1 MKKPI
6 LNVLLVSLVLLGIST
21 GCASRKTIT
30 GEFVDCLIKVNA
42 DIEKQVDSDLKIIDQ
57 NLYDTEEKLSSLEQV
72 LVPAQE
78 WIENQKVQLLEEHE
92 YGSWHSRVTP
102 ESLEQFR
109 NNDYEILA
117 LEVLVYGIG
126 TPDQKF
132 DTVIRIT
139 DLETKISSDWETVE
153 SELKERKVTLEN
165 ERRAKLEA
173 GQLSATTL
181 ISVIGHA
188 GDWEIQRIDANIYS
202 ISGPGLG
209 AAGDSITGKWTYNRD
224 SKEIIPA
231 DAQSSAL
238 QRILSPG
245 F

>member
-6 LNVLLVSLVLLGIST
+6 LNILLVSLVLLSIST
-21 GCASRKTIT
+21 GCASKKTIT

-42 DIEKQVDSDLKIIDQ
+42 DTEKKVDSELKIIDQ

-72 LVPAQE
+72 LIPAQE

-102 ESLEQFR
+102 DGLAQFR
-109 NNDYEILA
+109 NDDYEISA
-117 LEVLVYGIG
+117 LEVLVYKIG

-139 DLETKISSDWETVE
+139 DLKTKVSGDWGAVE
-153 SELKERKVTLEN
+153 SELVGRKATLEN
-165 ERRAKLEA
+165 DRRAKLEA

-181 ISVIGHA
+181 LSVIGYL
-188 GDWEIQRIDANIYS
+188 GDWEILRIDGNTYS

-209 AAGDSITGKWTYNRD
+209 MAGDNITGKWTYYRA

-238 QRILSPG
+238 QSILSPG

>member
-6 LNVLLVSLVLLGIST
+6 LNVLLVSLVLLGLST

-30 GEFVDCLIKVNA
+30 GEFVDCLIKVNV
-42 DIEKQVDSDLKIIDQ
+42 DTEKKLNSDLEIIDQ
-57 NLYDTEEKLSSLEQV
+57 NLYDTEQKLSSLEQV

-102 ESLEQFR
+102 EGLAQFR
-109 NNDYEILA
+109 NNDYEISA

-139 DLETKISSDWETVE
+139 DLETKISSDWETVK
-153 SELKERKVTLEN
+153 SELEGRKATLEN
-165 ERRAKLEA
+165 GRRAKLEA

-181 ISVIGHA
+181 LSVIGHL
-188 GDWEIQRIDANIYS
+188 GDWEIQRIDGNIYS
-202 ISGPGLG
+202 ISGPGLDT
-209 AAGDSITGKWTYNRD
+209 AGNSITGKWTYNRD

-238 QRILSPG
+238 QRILSSG